1 MCNIYHGDG
10 WRLERREAGVLFEQI
25 SPAGFIQLM
34 VKQSDNSHWGKSRD
48 FSSNR
53 RSIAASPSEAAS
65 EVPSYQFVMASVSD
79 NISLTSSHGR
89 SNFHSLKFRRK
100 FYAFKFLYILLH
112 NFDSKV

>member
-1 MCNIYHGDG
+1 M
-10 WRLERREAGVLFEQI
+10 ERREAGVLFEQI

-89 SNFHSLKFRRK
+89 YPDRRYDYRSNFHSLKFRRK